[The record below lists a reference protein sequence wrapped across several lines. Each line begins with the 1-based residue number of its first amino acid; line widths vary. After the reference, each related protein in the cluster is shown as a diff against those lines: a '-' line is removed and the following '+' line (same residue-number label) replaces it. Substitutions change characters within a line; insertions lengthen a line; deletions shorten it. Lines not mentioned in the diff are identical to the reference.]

1 MIKVKETGI
10 WPRLFGRV
18 SAKPVLFPFPISNFP
33 LLGGK
38 LKSVYS
44 VENLMILG
52 QNTLGSTRKK
62 FPNCKNKFAST
73 FKIVNKINSVIGEK
87 GDISLTIKSF

>member
-1 MIKVKETGI
+1 MTLDVYVTLYNRGI
-10 WPRLFGRV
+10 T
-18 SAKPVLFPFPISNFP
+18 
-33 LLGGK
+33 
-38 LKSVYS
+38 SVYS

-52 QNTLGSTRKK
+52 QNTLVSTREK